1 MSSPGMILRQA
12 GTRSFFH
19 FHLRKH
25 QVAGGSPPASSW
37 VSFILHVTVI
47 NERLVVWRKY
57 ASVIIYVRNISVK
70 PCSF

>member
-1 MSSPGMILRQA
+1 MSSQGMILRQELEA
-12 GTRSFFH
+12 FH

-47 NERLVVWRKY
+47 NETLVVWRKY
-57 ASVIIYVRNISVK
+57 ASVITLEK
-70 PCSF
+70 FL